1 MIGRVDALATLQR
14 AFEAG
19 QQGTPRAIVVAG
31 EAGIGKTRLLSE
43 FLALTSVRSPDVP
56 VVIATGQCIDLGPIG
71 AAFTPIRRLLR
82 AVHEAVG
89 DAAFRSAAHTPAVV
103 DTLASLVPELDP
115 SGTATA
121 HMTVADY
128 VAEAVERVVER
139 LSAQRHLV
147 LVIEDMH
154 WADAATLAL
163 ITTLALTLRGSH
175 LTIVMSYRSD
185 DVGRGHPLRT
195 VLAEFDRSRVVTTI
209 DVPRLSAAEVAAHV
223 QQLAAL
229 PMDPVAVERIAERSG
244 GVPFFVEEL
253 VGLGEGALPDTLRG
267 LVLARV
273 DRLGGTAR
281 SVVDSLCAGGVHNA
295 DAVAARVWAGTP
307 EEWAVGVREAIT
319 AGILLQ
325 EGDGFTF
332 RHALIREALH
342 DELLPGERIA
352 LHRAYAQ
359 DLQARI
365 DDGTAGLAAEA
376 AEHWLLARDDVHAFQ
391 AMAIAREE
399 AAAGF
404 AIATA
409 APLGERLLALWDL
422 VPDPQL
428 VTGLSYGRLAAD
440 TITALEDLGASARAL
455 RLAQAALTRP
465 LPPSERAEILLL
477 SARGLLP
484 SSGGWEASRDRMSQ
498 VLELL
503 HDDESSDSVAVR
515 VRALALLAQNP
526 HADDPVALLGEAL
539 DLAER
544 SQNPDLLLTVLRSR
558 AIALYGHVPESEL
571 LADLQRAV
579 ALASDPVR
587 RATTMT
593 SLSATYFHMRRYE
606 ECIEVALR
614 AYEECVSLG
623 LERGVGAFL
632 LANAAEAQFAAGQY
646 NEGMASVTRTIA
658 LRPSQGFHS
667 FAVRTAARAALW
679 NDKAD
684 DARAF
689 VSGMDDTV
697 WMLDDPDEVVGWSVF
712 RTEKLLLAAEVESG
726 AHRRTRVLDAV
737 EEIAAVFGP
746 VTQHAAGVR
755 EEALPVVAWALR
767 VAEEEGIATPALSAA
782 LEADLGASSQ
792 RGENI
797 AVLSLVAAESAPGGT
812 AEAVAAWLHACAVT
826 DVQGATRA
834 QRHYARFRLGQA
846 QHRHGN
852 QSESEADFARVA
864 KEAARDGHALLARWA
879 RAGAPRARRHVSPNT
894 VLTPREWEV
903 LELVAQGLSNPQ
915 VGERLFISRKTASAH
930 VSAILAKIGASNRTE
945 AAAWLAAQRRG
956 N

>member
-1 MIGRVDALATLQR
+1 MIGRVDALAALVS

-19 QQGTPRAIVVAG
+19 QDGMPRAIVVAG
-31 EAGIGKTRLLSE
+31 EAGIGKTRLISE
-43 FLALTSVRSPDVP
+43 FLASTSVRSSKIP

-82 AVHEAVG
+82 AVHAEVG
-89 DAAFRSAAHTPAVV
+89 DAAFRAAAQTPAVV
-103 DTLASLVPELDP
+103 ATLASLVPELDTSRP
-115 SGTATA
+115 ETHQSTP
-121 HMTVADY
+121 ADY

-139 LSAQRHLV
+139 ISEQQHLV

-163 ITTLALTLRGSH
+163 LTTLALTLRGAH

-185 DVGRGHPLRT
+185 DVGRGHPLRA
-195 VLAEFDRSRVVTTI
+195 VLAEFDRSRVVATI
-209 DVPRLSAAEVAAHV
+209 EVPRLSAAEVAAHV
-223 QQLAAL
+223 RQLAAT
-229 PMDPVAVERIAERSG
+229 PIDAATVQRIAERSG

-253 VGLGEGALPDTLRG
+253 VGLGGGALPDTLRG

-273 DRLGGTAR
+273 DRLGTTAR
-281 SVVDSLCAGGVHNA
+281 SVVDSLCAGGDHSA

-307 EEWAVGVREAIT
+307 QEWAVGVREAIS
-319 AGILLQ
+319 AGILVQ
-325 EGDGFTF
+325 DGDGFTF

-359 DLQARI
+359 DLQERI
-365 DDGTAGLAAEA
+365 DAGAPGLAAEA
-376 AEHWLLARDDVHAFQ
+376 AEHWLLARDDIHAFH
-391 AMAIAREE
+391 AMATAREE
-399 AAAGF
+399 SAAGF

-409 APLGERLLALWDL
+409 APMGERLLALWDL
-422 VPDPQL
+422 VPEPQII
-428 VTGLSYGRLAAD
+428 TGVSYGRLAAD

-455 RLAQAALTRP
+455 RLAQAALMRS
-465 LPPSERAEILLL
+465 LPPIERAEILLL
-477 SARGLLP
+477 SARGLSP
-484 SSGGWEASRDRMSQ
+484 SAGGWQTSHDRMRQVLDLLLDEASA
-498 VLELL
+498 EGI
-503 HDDESSDSVAVR
+503 AVR

-526 HADDPVALLGEAL
+526 HADDPAALLRQAL

-544 SQNPDLLLTVLRSR
+544 SQSPDLLLIVLRSR

-579 ALASDPVR
+579 TLASDPVR

-593 SLSATYFHMRRYE
+593 SLSAAYFHMRRYE

-646 NEGMASVTRTIA
+646 DAGMASGRRAIA

-684 DARAF
+684 DAQAF

-697 WMLDDPDEVVGWSVF
+697 WMRDDPDEVVGWSVF
-712 RTEKLLLAAEVESG
+712 RTEKLLLAAEIESG
-726 AHRRTRVLDAV
+726 AHRKKLVGDAIA
-737 EEIAAVFGP
+737 EITAVFGP

-755 EEALPVVAWALR
+755 EEALPVVAWTVRLAR
-767 VAEEEGIATPALSAA
+767 EEGIATPGLIAA
-782 LEADLGASSQ
+782 LDKDLDASVG
-792 RGENI
+792 RGEN
-797 AVLSLVAAESAPGGT
+797 ATVLSLVAAEGAPAGT
-812 AEAVAAWLHACAVT
+812 PEAVAAWLSACAVT
-826 DVQGATRA
+826 DAPGATRA

-846 QHRHGN
+846 QQRQGN
-852 QSESEADFARVA
+852 QDDAEADFARIA
-864 KEAARDGHALLARWA
+864 SEAPRDGHALLARWA
-879 RAGAPRARRHVSPNT
+879 RAGAPRARRVVSQNT
-894 VLTPREWEV
+894 VLTSREQEV

-945 AAAWLAAQRRG
+945 AAAWLAAQRHG
-956 N
+956 S